1 MPKRIPPPGAHSQP
15 TLPHD
20 HDREQAQP
28 YATEVEDYSH
38 GVAPPPA
45 EQRGRG
51 GANPRTT
58 KGRMKKVTRGAPV
71 CALSLAP

>member
-1 MPKRIPPPGAHSQP
+1 MPKRTLPPGAAPQP

-20 HDREQAQP
+20 RDRERGQP

-45 EQRGRG
+45 EQGGQANPKTTRGR
-51 GANPRTT
+51 T
-58 KGRMKKVTRGAPV
+58 KK
-71 CALSLAP
+71 